1 MNAMTRPLPPNH
13 YSVIVIGGGQ
23 AGLSASWH
31 LKQRGIAHV
40 VFEKQRIAHEWREH
54 RWDSF
59 CLVTPNWQCTL
70 PGFPYPGNDP
80 YGFMLKDEIV
90 QYIEAFVAS
99 FEPPV
104 LEGVAVTRVTQND
117 GGGYTVMTSIGEYT
131 ANEVIVASGAYQ
143 VPVKPA
149 SAERLPL
156 TMLQMHAPQYR
167 NADALPPGAVLIVG
181 TGQSGCQI
189 AEDLHL
195 AGRKVHLCVGGAPRA
210 PRRYRGKDAV
220 EWLHQMGYYDI
231 GIHEHPNKERVRS
244 KSNHYLTGR
253 DGGREIDLRK
263 FAAEGMELYGRLD
276 DIRGTTITVKPDL
289 GKNLDSADATLE
301 SIKDSIDAYIARA
314 GIGAPTEPR
323 YVPVWKPAVERTEFD
338 FAAAGITTVIW
349 CIGYKADFRWIDV
362 PVFDG
367 RGYPGHDRGITTVP
381 GLYFIGLPWL
391 YTWGSGRFSGVA
403 RDAQH
408 IVERIASRLHS
419 TPRATTGLN
428 ALALGS

>member
-1 MNAMTRPLPPNH
+1 MNAMSRQIPPQH
-13 YSVIVIGGGQ
+13 YPVIIIGGGQ

-40 VFEKQRIAHEWREH
+40 VFEKNRIAHEWRSK

-70 PGFPYPGNDP
+70 PGFPYQGTDP

-90 QYIEAFVAS
+90 AYLEAFVAS
-99 FEPPV
+99 FDPPV
-104 LEGVAVTRVTQND
+104 LEGAGVTRLSPND
-117 GGGYTVMTSIGEYT
+117 NGGYLVSTSIGEYS
-131 ANEVIVASGAYQ
+131 ADEVIIAVGGYHL
-143 VPVKPA
+143 PTKPKA
-149 SAERLPL
+149 AERLPAD
-156 TMLQMHAPQYR
+156 MLQLHAPQYR
-167 NADALPPGAVLIVG
+167 NAEALPPGAVLVVG

-210 PRRYRGKDAV
+210 PRQYRGKDAV
-220 EWLHQMGYYDI
+220 EWLNQMGYYDI
-231 GIHEHPNKERVRS
+231 GIHEHPNKERVRA
-244 KSNHYLTGR
+244 KANHYLTGR

-263 FAAEGMELYGRLD
+263 FAREGMELYGRLN
-276 DIRGTTITVKPDL
+276 DIVGTTLTLKPDL
-289 GKNLDSADATLE
+289 EQNLDAADATLE
-301 SIKDSIDAYIARA
+301 SIKDSIDAYIERA
-314 GIGAPTEPR
+314 GIEAPVEPR
-323 YVPVWKPAVERTEFD
+323 YVPVWKPTAERSELD
-338 FAAAGITTVIW
+338 FSAANITSVIW
-349 CIGYKADFRWIDV
+349 CIGYRSDFRWVDV

-381 GLYFIGLPWL
+381 GLYFLGLPWQ

-403 RDAQH
+403 RDAQYL
-408 IVERIASRLHS
+408 VDRIASRLHA

>member
-1 MNAMTRPLPPNH
+1 MNAMTRSLPPNH
-13 YSVIVIGGGQ
+13 YPVIVIGGGQ

-70 PGFPYPGNDP
+70 PGFPYQGNDP
-80 YGFMLKDEIV
+80 YGFMLKHEIV

-104 LEGVAVTRVTQND
+104 LEGVAVTRVSQND

-149 SAERLPL
+149 SAERLPQ

-220 EWLHQMGYYDI
+220 EWLNQMGYYDI

-263 FAAEGMELYGRLD
+263 FASEGMELYGRLD

-289 GKNLDSADATLE
+289 EKNLDSADATLE

-314 GIGAPTEPR
+314 GIDAPTEPR
-323 YVPVWKPAVERTEFD
+323 YVPVWKPEAERTTFD
-338 FAAAGITTVIW
+338 FAEAGITTVIW

-419 TPRATTGLN
+419 TPRVATGLN

>member
-1 MNAMTRPLPPNH
+1 MNAMTRSLPPNH
-13 YSVIVIGGGQ
+13 YPVIVIGGGQ

-70 PGFPYPGNDP
+70 PGFPYQGNDP

-90 QYIEAFVAS
+90 EYIEAFVAS

-104 LEGVAVTRVTQND
+104 LEGVAVTRVSQND

-149 SAERLPL
+149 SAERLPQ

-263 FAAEGMELYGRLD
+263 FASEGMELYGRLD

-289 GKNLDSADATLE
+289 EKNLDSADATLE

-314 GIGAPTEPR
+314 GIDAPTEPR
-323 YVPVWKPAVERTEFD
+323 YVPVWKPTAERRAFD
-338 FAAAGITTVIW
+338 FAEAGITTVIW

-419 TPRATTGLN
+419 TPRVATGLN